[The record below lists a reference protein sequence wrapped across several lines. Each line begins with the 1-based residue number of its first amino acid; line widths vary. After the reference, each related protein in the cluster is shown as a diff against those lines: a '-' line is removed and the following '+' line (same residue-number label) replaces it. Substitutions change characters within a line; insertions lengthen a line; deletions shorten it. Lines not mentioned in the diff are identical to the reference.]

1 MLKRAA
7 ITLFCGVLFISS
19 TIAQTRSPKKKKD
32 NSLTLFTVNKKAVT
46 VNEFIYLYKKNHQD
60 PQKDFTKEKI
70 NEYLELF
77 INFKL
82 KVEEAKHRG
91 LDTTQVFLN
100 EYNGYTEELRKPYLP
115 EAKIVDS
122 LVSLT
127 YARMQEEVNASHILI
142 AIKPD
147 ASPADTL
154 KAFNTIIALRKR
166 ILDGEDFGQVAAAF
180 SEDPSAKQNKGS
192 LGYFTALQM
201 VYPFESAAYATQVGD
216 VSRPVRTRFGYHILK
231 VFDRRPARGEVEVS
245 HIMIRTGDSKENENV
260 KNAIFNIHDQVQAG
274 VSWEEVCKRYSEDP
288 STKENGGKLR
298 PFGAGAMSAI
308 PEFERIAFQLQ
319 KPGEISDPFQT
330 QYGWHILRLER
341 KIPVP
346 PFDEVAPSLK
356 TRVTRDERTE
366 LSRKDLQNKLR
377 KDYQFNENG
386 TAKTKLISHADISL
400 QKGKWDLSSL
410 DMLEKEILF
419 TVKDRKILVKD
430 FFDFVKKNQRTSSL
444 SPEKYFDQLYNHF
457 VDATMMKLVEERIIR
472 EHPEYRFLLQEY
484 YEGILLFDIM
494 EKEVWSKASQDSVGQ
509 QTYYA
514 EHKNDY
520 TTTERAQVT
529 LYSSTGPDFREPL
542 RHLILDSAWSKI
554 EGFVAEHKVKIDAG
568 YFKRHENAVLQKVP
582 WVKGVYP
589 TENNGIYYLAW
600 LKDILPPGYM
610 SFEEARPAIIS
621 DYQTFLEKN
630 WVAQLKKKY
639 AIKVNEKGKQYI
651 LQQLQVKS

>member
-7 ITLFCGVLFISS
+7 ITLFCCVLLILSS
-19 TIAQTRSPKKKKD
+19 FAQTPFAKQKK
-32 NSLTLFTVNKKAVT
+32 NTAPTLFTINKKAISAD
-46 VNEFIYLYKKNHQD
+46 EFIYLFKKNHQE
-60 PQKDFTKEKI
+60 QDFKKEKI
-70 NEYLELF
+70 DEYLELF

-82 KVEEAKHRG
+82 KVEEAKERG
-91 LDTTQVFLN
+91 LDTTQVFLK

-115 EAKIVDS
+115 DAKIVDS

-127 YARMQEEVNASHILI
+127 YARMQEEINASHILI
-142 AIKPD
+142 AIKSD

-154 KAFNTIIALRKR
+154 KAFNTITALRNR
-166 ILDGEDFGQVAAAF
+166 VLGGEDFGQVAATF

-201 VYPFESAAYATQVGD
+201 VYPFETTAYATKTGN
-216 VSRPVRTRFGYHILK
+216 VSHPVRTRFGYHILK

-245 HIMIRTGDSKENENV
+245 HIMIRTGNTNENENV
-260 KNAIFNIHDQVQAG
+260 KNTIFNIHDQVQAG
-274 VSWEEVCKRYSEDP
+274 VSWDELCKQHSEDP

-330 QYGWHILRLER
+330 QYGWHIMRLER

-346 PFDEVAPSLK
+346 PFDEVAASLK

-366 LSRKDLQNKLR
+366 LSKKDLQNKLR
-377 KDYQFNENG
+377 KDYQFSENHA
-386 TAKTKLISHADISL
+386 AKTKLISHADINL
-400 QKGKWDLSSL
+400 QKGKWDLSGVS
-410 DMLEKEILF
+410 MSEKETLF
-419 TVKDRKILVKD
+419 TLKDKKISVKD
-430 FFDFVKKNQRTSSL
+430 FVDFVKKNQQTSSL
-444 SPEKYFDQLYNHF
+444 SPEKYFDQLYNQF
-457 VDATMMKLVEERIIR
+457 VDAIIIKRVEERIIR
-472 EHPEYRFLLQEY
+472 DHPEYRFLLQEY

-509 QTYYA
+509 QAYYA
-514 EHKNDY
+514 ENKKDY

-529 LYSSTGPDFREPL
+529 LYSSNTRDFREPL
-542 RHLILDSAWSKI
+542 RKLILDSAWTKAES
-554 EGFVAEHKVKIDAG
+554 FVAEHKVKTETG
-568 YFKRHENAVLQKVP
+568 YFKKDESVILKQMP

-589 TENNGIYYLAW
+589 AENKGIYYLAW

-610 SFEEARPAIIS
+610 SFEEARPSIIS
-621 DYQTFLEKN
+621 DYQAFLEKN
-630 WVAQLKKKY
+630 WVTTLKKKY
-639 AIKVNEKGKQYI
+639 SIKVNGKGKQYI
-651 LQQLQVKS
+651 WKQLQGKG